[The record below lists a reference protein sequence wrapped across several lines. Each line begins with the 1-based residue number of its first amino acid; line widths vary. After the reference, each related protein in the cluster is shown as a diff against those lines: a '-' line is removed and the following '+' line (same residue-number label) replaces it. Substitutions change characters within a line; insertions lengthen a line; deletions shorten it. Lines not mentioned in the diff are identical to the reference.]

1 MLRFNCTQALSSD
14 LAEQARNLNARLTVR
29 STMKAVY
36 MNSQF
41 EVDVED
47 VYAAVSAGRSVREH
61 GPFGIQVGDQSMQF
75 VPVVVN
81 DPVVTGGQ
89 ILAAMG
95 TRSASDFLVFQV
107 LRDGALE
114 VVRPEETV
122 DLRSA
127 GAEKFLVFRSDRSFR
142 FFLDE
147 RAFDWGASH
156 ISGGTIKRLAGALS
170 EGTDVWLDT
179 AGGHDRVIDDKEMV
193 DLASP
198 GTERFIT
205 RPIRITIKVNSRNRE
220 VDHRVLT
227 YWEVVKLAYPE
238 AVPSDQIIYSI
249 DYASGPHQN
258 PSGSLVEGYSVTVKE
273 GMKFYVT
280 PTDKS

>member
-1 MLRFNCTQALSSD
+1 MS
-14 LAEQARNLNARLTVR
+14 
-29 STMKAVY
+29 K
-36 MNSQF
+36 QF
-41 EVDVED
+41 ENDVED
-47 VYAAVSAGRSVREH
+47 VYAAVAAGRPVRDH
-61 GPFGIQVGDQSMQF
+61 GPFGIQIGDQSMQF
-75 VPVVVN
+75 VPQVVD
-81 DPVVTGGQ
+81 DPVVTGNQ
-89 ILAAMG
+89 ILVVAGA
-95 TRSASDFLVFQV
+95 RPASDFLVFQV

-156 ISGGTIKRLAGALS
+156 ISGRTIKRLAGVPA
-170 EGTDVWLDT
+170 ETTDVWLDA
-179 AGGHDRVIDDKEMV
+179 AGGNDRVIENKEMV
-193 DLASP
+193 DLAQP

-205 RPIRITIKVNSRNRE
+205 RSIQITIKVNSRDRV
-220 VDHRVLT
+220 VDHRMLT

-249 DYASGPHQN
+249 DYASGPRQN
-258 PSGSLVEGYSVTVKE
+258 PSGTLVEGQSVTVKE

>member
-1 MLRFNCTQALSSD
+1 MS
-14 LAEQARNLNARLTVR
+14 
-29 STMKAVY
+29 K
-36 MNSQF
+36 QF
-41 EVDVED
+41 EEGVED
-47 VYAAVSAGRSVREH
+47 VCAAVLAGRRVREH
-61 GPFGIQVGDQSMQF
+61 GPFGILIGDQSMQF
-75 VPVVVN
+75 VPKIVD
-81 DPVVTGGQ
+81 DPMVTGSQ
-89 ILAAMG
+89 VLAAAG
-95 TRSASDFLVFQV
+95 ASPASDFLVFQV
-107 LRDGALE
+107 LRDGAQE

-122 DLRSA
+122 DLRNA

-156 ISGGTIKRLAGALS
+156 ISGGTIKRLAGVPS
-170 EGTDVWLDT
+170 ETTDLWLD
-179 AGGHDRVIDDKEMV
+179 AAYSNDRLIDNKEMV

-198 GTERFIT
+198 GAERFIT
-205 RPIRITIKVNSRNRE
+205 RTIRITIKVNSSERE

-238 AVPSDQIIYSI
+238 ATPSDQIIYSI
-249 DYASGPHQN
+249 DYASGPRQN
-258 PSGSLVEGYSVTVKE
+258 PNGSFVEGQSVTVKE

>member
-1 MLRFNCTQALSSD
+1 MKQF
-14 LAEQARNLNARLTVR
+14 AEGI
-29 STMKAVY
+29 
-36 MNSQF
+36 
-41 EVDVED
+41 ED
-47 VYAAVSAGRSVREH
+47 VYAAVAAGRPVREH
-61 GPFGIQVGDQSMQF
+61 GPFGIQIGDQTMQF
-75 VPVVVN
+75 VPLVVD
-81 DPVVTGGQ
+81 DPVVTGSQ
-89 ILAAMG
+89 ILSVAGARP
-95 TRSASDFLVFQV
+95 TSDFLVFQV
-107 LRDGALE
+107 LRDGALDP
-114 VVRPEETV
+114 VRPEETV
-122 DLRSA
+122 DLRTA

-147 RAFDWGASH
+147 RAFDWGAAH
-156 ISGGTIKRLAGALS
+156 ISGATIKRVAGVS
-170 EGTDVWLDT
+170 PETTEVWLDA
-179 AGGHDRVIDDKEMV
+179 AGGNDRLIENKEMV
-193 DLASP
+193 DLAQP

-205 RPIRITIKVNSRNRE
+205 RPIHIKIKVNSRDRV

-258 PSGSLVEGYSVTVKE
+258 PNGSLVEGQFVVVKE

>member
-1 MLRFNCTQALSSD
+1 MS
-14 LAEQARNLNARLTVR
+14 
-29 STMKAVY
+29 K
-36 MNSQF
+36 QF
-41 EVDVED
+41 EDEVED
-47 VYAAVSAGRSVREH
+47 VYAAVTAGRPVREH
-61 GPFGIQVGDQSMQF
+61 GPFGIQIGDPSMHF
-75 VPVVVN
+75 VPQVVN
-81 DPVVTGGQ
+81 DPMVTGSQ
-89 ILAAMG
+89 ILAISGA
-95 TRSASDFLVFQV
+95 RPASEFLVFQV

-114 VVRPEETV
+114 VIRPEETV

-156 ISGGTIKRLAGALS
+156 ISGATIKRLAGVPSAT
-170 EGTDVWLDT
+170 TDVWFDA
-179 AGGHDRVIDDKEMV
+179 AGGQDRLVEDKEMV
-193 DLASP
+193 DLAIS

-205 RPIRITIKVNSRNRE
+205 RSIRITIKVNSRDRE
-220 VDHRVLT
+220 VDRRVLT
-227 YWEVVKLAYPE
+227 YWEIVKLAYPE

-249 DYASGPHQN
+249 DYSFGPRQN
-258 PSGSLVEGYSVTVKE
+258 PSGSLVEGQSVLVKE

>member
-1 MLRFNCTQALSSD
+1 M
-14 LAEQARNLNARLTVR
+14 RN
-29 STMKAVY
+29 
-36 MNSQF
+36 QF
-41 EVDVED
+41 EEGVED
-47 VYAAVSAGRSVREH
+47 VYAVVSAGRPVREH
-61 GPFGIQVGDQSMQF
+61 GPFGIQIGDQSMQF
-75 VPVVVN
+75 MPTVVS
-81 DPVVTGGQ
+81 DPVVTGTQ
-89 ILAAMG
+89 VLAAAG
-95 TRSASDFLVFQV
+95 ARPASDFLVFQV

-114 VVRPEETV
+114 VVRPEATV

-156 ISGGTIKRLAGALS
+156 ISGRTIKRLADVPGETS
-170 EGTDVWLDT
+170 DVWLD
-179 AGGHDRVIDDKEMV
+179 AVGGYDRVIDDKEMV
-193 DLASP
+193 DLAQP

-205 RPIRITIKVNSRNRE
+205 RPVRITIKVNSRSRE
-220 VDHRVLT
+220 VDHRLLG

-238 AVPSDQIIYSI
+238 AMPSDQIIYSI

-258 PSGSLVEGYSVTVKE
+258 PNGSLVEGQTVTIKE

>member
-1 MLRFNCTQALSSD
+1 
-14 LAEQARNLNARLTVR
+14 
-29 STMKAVY
+29 

-41 EVDVED
+41 EEGVED
-47 VYAAVSAGRSVREH
+47 VFAAVSARRPVREH
-61 GPFGIQVGDQSMQF
+61 GPFGIQIGDQFLRF
-75 VPVVVN
+75 VPKVVN
-81 DPVVTGGQ
+81 DPVVIGSQ
-89 ILAAMG
+89 ILAAAG
-95 TRSASDFLVFQV
+95 ARPASDFLVFQV

-114 VVRPEETV
+114 VVRPEDSV

-127 GAEKFLVFRSDRSFR
+127 GAEKFVVFRGDRSFR

-156 ISGGTIKRLAGALS
+156 ISGGTIKRLAGVAS
-170 EGTDVWLDT
+170 ETTDVWLDA
-179 AGGHDRVIDDKEMV
+179 AGGQDRVIEDKELV

-198 GTERFIT
+198 GTERFVT
-205 RPIRITIKVNSRNRE
+205 RTIRITIKVNSRDRV

-227 YWEVVKLAYPE
+227 YWEVVKLAYPD

-249 DYASGPHQN
+249 DYAAGPQQN
-258 PSGSLVEGYSVTVKE
+258 PNGSLVEGQFVTVKE

>member
-1 MLRFNCTQALSSD
+1 
-14 LAEQARNLNARLTVR
+14 
-29 STMKAVY
+29 
-36 MNSQF
+36 MNEF
-41 EVDVED
+41 EEGIED
-47 VYAAVSAGRSVREH
+47 VYAAVSAGRAVRDH
-61 GPFGIQVGDQSMQF
+61 GPFGIQIGDQSMQF
-75 VPVVVN
+75 VGKVVD
-81 DPVVTGGQ
+81 DPVVTGSQ
-89 ILAAMG
+89 ILTAAG
-95 TRSASDFLVFQV
+95 ARPASDFLVFQV

-114 VVRPEETV
+114 VVRPEQTV

-147 RAFDWGASH
+147 RAFDWGASQ
-156 ISGGTIKRLAGALS
+156 ISGGTIKRLAGVPS
-170 EGTDVWLDT
+170 ETTDVWLDI
-179 AGGHDRVIDDKEMV
+179 AGGADRVIEDKEMV

-205 RPIRITIKVNSRNRE
+205 RQIKITIKVNSRPRE
-220 VDHRVLT
+220 VDRRVLA
-227 YWEVVKLAYPE
+227 YWDVVKLAYPE

-249 DYASGPHQN
+249 DYAAGPRQN
-258 PSGSLVEGYSVTVKE
+258 PEGSLVEGQFVYIKE